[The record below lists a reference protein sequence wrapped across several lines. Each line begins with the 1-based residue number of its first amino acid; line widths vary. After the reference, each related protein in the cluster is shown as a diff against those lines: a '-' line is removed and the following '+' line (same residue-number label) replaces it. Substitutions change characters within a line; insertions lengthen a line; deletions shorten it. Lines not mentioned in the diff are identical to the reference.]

1 MGGEKGEACGGL
13 LVEHELEEGC
23 ELGEEEVDV
32 LHMLLEVGMLLSEAE
47 LSHRKV
53 LVEVEE
59 AKVVEEVVEVDVEVF
74 HK

>member
-1 MGGEKGEACGGL
+1 M
-13 LVEHELEEGC
+13 VEHELEEGC

-53 LVEVEE
+53 LVEVAE
-59 AKVVEEVVEVDVEVF
+59 AEVVEEVVEVEVF

>member
-1 MGGEKGEACGGL
+1 M
-13 LVEHELEEGC
+13 
-23 ELGEEEVDV
+23 GEEEVDF
-32 LHMLLEVGMLLSEAE
+32 LHMLLEGGMLLSEAE

-59 AKVVEEVVEVDVEVF
+59 AEVVETVEVEVF

>member
-1 MGGEKGEACGGL
+1 MD
-13 LVEHELEEGC
+13 EHELEEGC

-32 LHMLLEVGMLLSEAE
+32 RHMLLEVGMLLSEAE

-59 AKVVEEVVEVDVEVF
+59 AEVVEVEVF
-74 HK
+74 HN

>member
-1 MGGEKGEACGGL
+1 MEKGEACGGL

-23 ELGEEEVDV
+23 GLGEEEVDV

-47 LSHRKV
+47 LSHKQV
-53 LVEVEE
+53 LVEV
-59 AKVVEEVVEVDVEVF
+59 VEVEVF

>member
-1 MGGEKGEACGGL
+1 M
-13 LVEHELEEGC
+13 VEHELEEGC

-59 AKVVEEVVEVDVEVF
+59 AEEVVEVF

>member
-1 MGGEKGEACGGL
+1 M
-13 LVEHELEEGC
+13 VEHELEEGC
-23 ELGEEEVDV
+23 GLGEEEVDV

-47 LSHRKV
+47 QLSHKQV

-59 AKVVEEVVEVDVEVF
+59 AEVL

>member
-1 MGGEKGEACGGL
+1 M
-13 LVEHELEEGC
+13 VEHELEEGC
-23 ELGEEEVDV
+23 GLGEEEVDV
-32 LHMLLEVGMLLSEAE
+32 LHMLLEVGMCLSEAE

-59 AKVVEEVVEVDVEVF
+59 AEVVEEVVEVEVF